1 MRRYEVMFIVKPDLD
16 DSGLQEQMEKIKK
29 TVSKYKGETEE
40 LNLWQKRELAYPIN
54 KIKEGIYLLGYFKLP
69 EQAPQE
75 LSREWRLDGNILRFL
90 ILKKEK

>member
-16 DSGLQEQMEKIKK
+16 DSGLQEQMDKIKK
-29 TVSKYKGETEE
+29 SVSKHKGEVEE
-40 LNLWQKRELAYPIN
+40 LNFWQKRELAYPIN

-69 EQAPQE
+69 EQGPKE
-75 LSREWRLDGNILRFL
+75 LSREWRLDSNILRFL